1 MQKVENERHQFIGKL
16 AIALKSAEIQI
27 TFDSLKSIM
36 KDRGYDGYSETENVG
51 FAKVVRAAHDAFKE
65 SGDCFT
71 RAAIA
76 ETFTDKDGN
85 FAYDPEK

>member
-1 MQKVENERHQFIGKL
+1 MQKVQNERHQFIGKL

-36 KDRGYDGYSETENVG
+36 KDRGYAALVKQSPASLKASCAALTTL
-51 FAKVVRAAHDAFKE
+51 AKP
-65 SGDCFT
+65 
-71 RAAIA
+71 
-76 ETFTDKDGN
+76 TFSDKDGN